1 MTRRSRNFSVRGFER
16 TAPCRLGET
25 CPGCSLQ
32 KVNREGQSR
41 LISKTIYEAFGAEP
55 ERVWQGPEEG
65 WLARPRFS
73 AKKVKDMVYLG
84 WPVAR
89 GQVFDLWDCPHLP
102 ADQRALLERIK
113 RFFKEEG
120 VSFYDKRVERGKIT
134 GIAFYG
140 SPDPQNLVVSLIT
153 RLPVKSRM
161 LGEKISRLSPDIT
174 GVAEECE
181 GRGVWG
187 LFGEHH
193 IFQRIGAAVYRMTP
207 GGPWPENPFLHKA
220 LLEAVSEII
229 RPGASVLEA
238 GAGYF
243 LGLGLSARVRRVVAF
258 DVKPELLSDMTA
270 SADASFSGKVFVTLD
285 NLKDID
291 KKGVN
296 VFLVNAERGPVFAE
310 SARGMRDAEQV
321 ITFGKDMRA
330 LSVSHRNL
338 IRAGFRLKKLLG
350 FEPSPNRAEALGL
363 AEYGR

>member
-1 MTRRSRNFSVRGFER
+1 M
-16 TAPCRLGET
+16 
-25 CPGCSLQ
+25 Q
-32 KVNREGQSR
+32 KINRVGRSR
-41 LISKTIYEAFGAEP
+41 LISEIISGAFGVEP
-55 ERVWQGPEEG
+55 ESVWQGPEEG

-84 WPVAR
+84 WPAAR

-102 ADQRALLERIK
+102 QDQRALLERIK

-120 VSFYDKRVERGKIT
+120 VSFYDKRVGRGKIT

-140 SPDPQNLVVSLIT
+140 SYEPQNLVVSLIT

-161 LGEKISRLSPDIT
+161 LGEKISRLSSDIT

-181 GRGVWG
+181 EKGVWG

-207 GGPWPENPFLHKA
+207 GGPWPENPFLHRA
-220 LLEAVSEII
+220 LLEAVNEMI

-243 LGLGLSARVRRVVAF
+243 LGLGLSAKARKVVAF
-258 DVKPELLSDMTA
+258 DVKPELLSDMIA
-270 SADASFSGKVFVTLD
+270 SAEASFSGNVFVTLD

-291 KKGVN
+291 KEGVN

-310 SARGMRDAEQV
+310 SAREMAGAEQV

-330 LSVSHRNL
+330 LFVSHRNL
-338 IRAGFRLKKLLG
+338 TRAGFRLKKLLG
-350 FEPSPNRAEALGL
+350 FEPSPSRAEALGL